1 MPAIYAFDAFPLIQ
15 AMLVTPLLDFPM
27 ALLSTACEGWA
38 LVLIA
43 LAVAWA
49 MERRAVETFRAVVP
63 VLVTLLAS
71 GLVAQLVK
79 RLVQLPRPLSVLG
92 PSRVH
97 LVLEPLGQ
105 LSFPSGH
112 ATAVAGLAMA
122 LTLRYGGQV
131 SWVWAFAFLGGLSR
145 IYVGAHW
152 AADVGAGWAIGMAS
166 GLLVTVLLRL
176 PFRNAVGGRAS
187 AQSLAAAQGRPVG
200 STPEAA

>member
-15 AMLVTPLLDFPM
+15 AALVSPLLDLPM
-27 ALLSTACEGWA
+27 ALLTTACEGWA

-43 LAVAWA
+43 VAVAWA
-49 MERRAVETFRAVVP
+49 MERRALQAFHAAVP
-63 VLVTLLAS
+63 ALVTLLAS
-71 GLVAQLVK
+71 GLVVQLVK
-79 RLVQLPRPLSVLG
+79 RLVHLPRPLTVLG
-92 PSRVH
+92 ASRVH

-105 LSFPSGH
+105 LAFPSGH
-112 ATAVAGLAMA
+112 AAAVAGLAMA

-152 AADVGAGWAIGMAS
+152 AADVGAGWFIGLGV
-166 GLLVTVLLRL
+166 GLLVSLLLRL
-176 PFRNAVGGRAS
+176 PFPRLIPRRPASPGRA
-187 AQSLAAAQGRPVG
+187 VG

>member
-38 LVLIA
+38 LALIA

-49 MERRAVETFRAVVP
+49 MERRLAETLRAVLP

-79 RLVQLPRPLSVLG
+79 RLVQLPRPLTVLG
-92 PSRVH
+92 ASRVH

-152 AADVGAGWAIGMAS
+152 AADVGAGWAIGMAA
-166 GLLVTVLLRL
+166 GLLVSLLLRL
-176 PFRNAVGGRAS
+176 PVWNRAVRKVAAGRD
-187 AQSLAAAQGRPVG
+187 AAPGRPVG

>member
-15 AMLVTPLLDFPM
+15 AALVTPLLDVPM
-27 ALLSTACEGWA
+27 AMLTTACEGWA
-38 LVLIA
+38 LALIA
-43 LAVAWA
+43 LAIAWA
-49 MERRAVETFRAVVP
+49 MERRPIETLRAALP

-71 GLVAQLVK
+71 GLVVQVVK
-79 RLVQLPRPLSVLG
+79 RIAHLPRPLTVLG
-92 PSRVH
+92 AARVH

-112 ATAVAGLAMA
+112 AAAVAGLAMA

-152 AADVGAGWAIGMAS
+152 ATDVGAGWAIGLAAGVAVSFLMRILARRP
-166 GLLVTVLLRL
+166 VLPRT
-176 PFRNAVGGRAS
+176 AS
-187 AQSLAAAQGRPVG
+187 ARGTVGTSL
-200 STPEAA
+200 EAA